1 MPRLFG
7 PGHCTIDAAALPPEL
22 QKPKQNRKRFTEED
36 DRVIIEEVSK
46 QRDWNEI
53 AKKIPGKT
61 GRQCRERYQHYLDP
75 KISQEPWTQEEDEL
89 ICTLYKQH
97 GPDWARMSQV
107 FNGRRSNNAIKNR
120 WNNHLKKNEFC
131 WPLLPVHCAT
141 SPVPPLPVPVET
153 PASPPVV
160 NYPMS
165 PPVEKSDSELSD
177 DFFWEGEGVVWY
189 AIDF

>member
-36 DRVIIEEVSK
+36 DRVIIEEVS
-46 QRDWNEI
+46 N
-53 AKKIPGKT
+53 
-61 GRQCRERYQHYLDP
+61 
-75 KISQEPWTQEEDEL
+75 EL
-89 ICTLYKQH
+89 IRTLYKQH

-131 WPLLPVHCAT
+131 WPLLPVHCAA

-165 PPVEKSDSELSD
+165 PPVEDSELSD
-177 DFFWEGEGVVWY
+177 DFFLEGEEVVW
-189 AIDF
+189 